1 MAERTAL
8 VTGAS
13 TGIGKE
19 IARGLLGQGFH
30 VVLACRDEGRGRAA
44 LADLGG
50 GDRAE
55 LQLVDLASQASIRD
69 FARRVLD
76 RHAALHVLVNNAG
89 IWPQTR
95 QIGPDG
101 IELTWA
107 TNVMAYHLLTAL
119 LLDRL
124 KANAPA
130 RVVNVAS
137 TFAGRLDLDDVQFER
152 RRFRGAD
159 AYAQSKQ
166 ADRML
171 TWDLAERLAGTGVTA
186 NAMHPGMVRSELG
199 REMNGLKGA
208 VIGATFRLFGKS
220 TAAGADTAVWLA
232 SSPAV
237 EGESGEF
244 WTSRRKVRCKFR
256 DPAGQRRLREVCDA
270 LVR

>member
-1 MAERTAL
+1 MSQRTAL

-19 IARGLLGQGFH
+19 IARGLLAEGFH
-30 VVLACRDEGRGRAA
+30 VVVACRDEGRGRAA

-55 LQLVDLASQASIRD
+55 LELVDLASQAAIRD
-69 FARRVLD
+69 FARRILD

-95 QIGPDG
+95 EVGPDG

-124 KANAPA
+124 KASAPA

-137 TFAGRLDLDDVQFER
+137 TFAGKLDLDDVQFER
-152 RRFRGAD
+152 RKFRGA
-159 AYAQSKQ
+159 AVYAQSKQ

-171 TWDLAERLAGTGVTA
+171 TWELAGRLAGTGVTA
-186 NAMHPGMVRSELG
+186 NAVHPGLVRSELG
-199 REMNGLKGA
+199 RGLTGLKRSLLGA
-208 VIGATFRLFGKS
+208 TYRVIGKTTKQ
-220 TAAGADTAVWLA
+220 GADTAVWLA
-232 SSPAV
+232 SSPEV
-237 EGESGEF
+237 EGVNGEF
-244 WTSRRKVRCKFR
+244 WTSRRKVRCRFR
-256 DPAGQRRLREVCDA
+256 DEARQRRLAELCDA
-270 LVR
+270 MVR

>member
-19 IARGLLGQGFH
+19 IARGLLREGFR
-30 VVLACRDEGRGRAA
+30 VVVACRDEGRGRAA

-69 FARRVLD
+69 FARRLLD
-76 RHAALHVLVNNAG
+76 RHEALHVLVNNAG

-95 QIGPDG
+95 EVGPDG

-107 TNVMAYHLLTAL
+107 TNVMGYHLLTAL

-124 KANAPA
+124 KASGPA

-137 TFAGRLDLDDVQFER
+137 TFAGRLDLDDVGFER

-159 AYAQSKQ
+159 AYMQSKQ
-166 ADRML
+166 ADRLL

-186 NAMHPGMVRSELG
+186 NAVHPGMVRSELG
-199 REMNGLKGA
+199 RAQTGPKAA
-208 VIGATFRLFGKS
+208 VLRAAFRLFGK
-220 TAAGADTAVWLA
+220 TTTQGADTAIWLA
-232 SSPAV
+232 SSPEIQGAT
-237 EGESGEF
+237 GKF
-244 WTSRRKVRCKFR
+244 WTSRREIRCRFR
-256 DPAGQRRLREVCDA
+256 DAGQQQRLRALCDA
-270 LVR
+270 MVR